1 MKFIFFLVLL
11 INSIFFLWQ
20 YRKGAP
26 EIYLPRLEKNS
37 SASTETIILLDHLPE
52 VAAEIATKVQINRT
66 QTLLESV
73 KQKMTDNGAEL
84 VGPRPLQLEL
94 QANRDEV
101 IRVTQNIGG
110 TVSRAVDPHK
120 ETTLSLRIPPHS
132 GETQA
137 VETNIMIE
145 SGSNINDPIATEGSD
160 LPEHK
165 KNISACFQLQAVSDK
180 QQILDQNNKQNE
192 FELSF
197 VAQEQAYISN
207 FLVLT
212 LAADSLQQAIDLQ
225 EILIQQGID
234 DLWLFKKGKF
244 KWQISLGLFSTA
256 QKAADAKEVYSRK
269 IAQMVVV
276 TPSFQQRTVTQV
288 ILYAQQEAI
297 ISSFAKKYAHYID
310 QKVSCMAD

>member
-1 MKFIFFLVLL
+1 ML
-11 INSIFFLWQ
+11 I
-20 YRKGAP
+20 P
-26 EIYLPRLEKNS
+26 LPV
-37 SASTETIILLDHLPE
+37 ILP
-52 VAAEIATKVQINRT
+52 
-66 QTLLESV
+66 
-73 KQKMTDNGAEL
+73 
-84 VGPRPLQLEL
+84 
-94 QANRDEV
+94 
-101 IRVTQNIGG
+101 
-110 TVSRAVDPHK
+110 
-120 ETTLSLRIPPHS
+120 
-132 GETQA
+132 
-137 VETNIMIE
+137 
-145 SGSNINDPIATEGSD
+145 
-160 LPEHK
+160 
-165 KNISACFQLQAVSDK
+165 
-180 QQILDQNNKQNE
+180 
-192 FELSF
+192 
-197 VAQEQAYISN
+197 YISN